1 MNFWIGITLIFGGMA
16 SFTFSIHL
24 VIMPFILP
32 LGWLTPSISSL
43 IYQLSVVAMSIYF
56 YLFPFAACMG
66 ALWIGAIESF
76 KKRLLVSLLLSIPA
90 IVVLFSDNLSTTPWG
105 SFDISTFRWWAGF
118 YLLLSYVFYYVAFRR
133 ATEYHE
139 KRNKKRVGILFT
151 IGTLCAFVFDFVGF
165 RSLTLREW
173 NFQLESNGAWK
184 FNVVVILGL
193 VAIIIF
199 YSVKYG
205 FLGIKLRIERDKL
218 DYSMRALTMGVS
230 ILNHSIKNEIQKINY
245 LTEKTEGFIHA
256 GQTEKSL
263 QAIEQIHSVSAH
275 LLSMVGRIK
284 DKAEDILLSESQI
297 EVKKLLAEVIL
308 PMQPLLESRSVE
320 IIWKQVEAGDLICD
334 TIHMKETL
342 SNLIHNAMDA
352 LGSRGGIITL
362 QALKAKRYFI
372 IEVKD
377 NGVGIPKD
385 QLTKIFEPFY
395 TTKKNSHNYGLGL
408 PYCLSVMRKHGGK
421 LDIAETEMGKGTTVI
436 LQFPIQRYVD

>member
-1 MNFWIGITLIFGGMA
+1 M
-16 SFTFSIHL
+16 
-24 VIMPFILP
+24 
-32 LGWLTPSISSL
+32 
-43 IYQLSVVAMSIYF
+43 
-56 YLFPFAACMG
+56 
-66 ALWIGAIESF
+66 
-76 KKRLLVSLLLSIPA
+76 
-90 IVVLFSDNLSTTPWG
+90 
-105 SFDISTFRWWAGF
+105 
-118 YLLLSYVFYYVAFRR
+118 
-133 ATEYHE
+133 
-139 KRNKKRVGILFT
+139 
-151 IGTLCAFVFDFVGF
+151 
-165 RSLTLREW
+165 TLREW